1 MEEYNIEDIDDYE
14 IIIGLIM
21 STLIRDYNNYNIEE
35 VKGIRKFLIGEVKR
49 DTIIKIAQD
58 LDINIEK
65 K

>member
-1 MEEYNIEDIDDYE
+1 MEEYKIEDIDDYE